1 MFYIVPLDITWK
13 SDWVERLY
21 VFAYS
26 RYSVIETLQVTFYWH
41 CTEII
46 EILGLKLMIIVK
58 AKDWRLM
65 ILKY

>member
-26 RYSVIETLQVTFYWH
+26 RYNVIETLQVTFY
-41 CTEII
+41 
-46 EILGLKLMIIVK
+46 
-58 AKDWRLM
+58 
-65 ILKY
+65 